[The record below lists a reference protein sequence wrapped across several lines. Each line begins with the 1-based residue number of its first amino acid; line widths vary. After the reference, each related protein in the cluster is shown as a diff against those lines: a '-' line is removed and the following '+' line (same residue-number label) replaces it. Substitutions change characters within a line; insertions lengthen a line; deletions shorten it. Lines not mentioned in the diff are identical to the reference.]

1 MNSFGLSEDAY
12 QILLNTFRSYSEVQR
27 VIVYG
32 SRAKGNYTSRS
43 DMDLVI
49 SNSKISRHQLGEIR
63 DVLEESDFPYLVD
76 LQVYEDITNE
86 KLIEHI
92 DRVGKVIYERS

>member
-1 MNSFGLSEDAY
+1 
-12 QILLNTFRSYSEVQR
+12 
-27 VIVYG
+27 
-32 SRAKGNYTSRS
+32 
-43 DMDLVI
+43 MDLVI